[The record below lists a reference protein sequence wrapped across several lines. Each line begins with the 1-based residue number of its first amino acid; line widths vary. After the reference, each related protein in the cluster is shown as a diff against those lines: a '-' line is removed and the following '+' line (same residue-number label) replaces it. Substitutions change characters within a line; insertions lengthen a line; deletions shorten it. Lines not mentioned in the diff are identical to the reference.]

1 MTPAQGRP
9 SREDVLMD
17 FAVSDDGAIDQ
28 RLGAYVHLYPE
39 YAAELTELAEE
50 LGSAAWRTEPE
61 CAAVDE
67 GKARAALD
75 TFAKIEAGLVPA
87 APVAAVDP
95 FAAHDARSLKGVAK
109 AFGCNMN
116 FLGRLKDRL
125 VRVEDLTAGFVAA
138 LAAALDVGTQTLAD
152 FLAGPPKV
160 PAAAS
165 FKSDGKPAAT
175 AKQSLAD
182 ALDGSGLT
190 DEQKHHLRSL

>member
-1 MTPAQGRP
+1 MSRAQGRP

-17 FAVSDDGAIDQ
+17 FAVSEDGAIDH
-28 RLGAYVHLYPE
+28 RLGAYVRLYPE

-50 LGSAAWRTEPE
+50 LGSAAWFTEPD

-67 GKARAALD
+67 AKARTALD
-75 TFAKIEAGLVPA
+75 AFARIEAALVPA
-87 APVAAVDP
+87 APAAAVDP
-95 FAAHDARSLKGVAK
+95 FAAHDARGLKGVAK

-125 VRVEDLTAGFVAA
+125 VRVEDLTAGFVSA
-138 LAAALDVGTQTLAD
+138 LAAALDVGAQTLAG
-152 FLAGPPKV
+152 FLAGPPRV
-160 PAAAS
+160 PASAS

-175 AKQSLAD
+175 EKQSLAD

-190 DEQKHHLRSL
+190 DEQKRHIRSL

>member
-17 FAVSDDGAIDQ
+17 FAVSDHGAIDQ
-28 RLGAYVHLYPE
+28 RLGAYVRLYPE

-75 TFAKIEAGLVPA
+75 TFAKIEAALVPT
-87 APVAAVDP
+87 APAAVDP

-160 PAAAS
+160 PATAS